1 MARAIS
7 NGSKMPKMDPGPS
20 SSTSKM
26 NITLDKSQEN
36 NELSEDLDL
45 DYDEVDKA
53 CTQFYEKEAEKSTS
67 EAPSKRNENCEK
79 KNTGKNGGKGI
90 KKSKKSTNEPDT
102 NQAFD
107 DDDDLD
113 VDYQEVD
120 KAEKQYYDFE
130 KFLKAEQELAMAR
143 MKFAEK
149 RMR

>member
-1 MARAIS
+1 MHPLAPTNDAAAIRMIKIIS
-7 NGSKMPKMDPGPS
+7 M
-20 SSTSKM
+20 
-26 NITLDKSQEN
+26 KS
-36 NELSEDLDL
+36 L
-45 DYDEVDKA
+45 
-53 CTQFYEKEAEKSTS
+53 
-67 EAPSKRNENCEK
+67 
-79 KNTGKNGGKGI
+79 
-90 KKSKKSTNEPDT
+90 KKSKKSTNEPGT
-102 NQAFD
+102 SQAFN

>member
-1 MARAIS
+1 
-7 NGSKMPKMDPGPS
+7 MPGNTLFDP
-20 SSTSKM
+20 
-26 NITLDKSQEN
+26 
-36 NELSEDLDL
+36 
-45 DYDEVDKA
+45 
-53 CTQFYEKEAEKSTS
+53 
-67 EAPSKRNENCEK
+67 
-79 KNTGKNGGKGI
+79 
-90 KKSKKSTNEPDT
+90 
-102 NQAFD
+102 NQAFDD

>member
-1 MARAIS
+1 MTFCTFQSIS
-7 NGSKMPKMDPGPS
+7 FWQNVVF
-20 SSTSKM
+20 
-26 NITLDKSQEN
+26 
-36 NELSEDLDL
+36 EL
-45 DYDEVDKA
+45 V
-53 CTQFYEKEAEKSTS
+53 
-67 EAPSKRNENCEK
+67 
-79 KNTGKNGGKGI
+79 GKGI
-90 KKSKKSTNEPDT
+90 KKSKKSTNEPDIS
-102 NQAFD
+102 QAFD

>member
-1 MARAIS
+1 M
-7 NGSKMPKMDPGPS
+7 
-20 SSTSKM
+20 
-26 NITLDKSQEN
+26 
-36 NELSEDLDL
+36 
-45 DYDEVDKA
+45 
-53 CTQFYEKEAEKSTS
+53 
-67 EAPSKRNENCEK
+67 
-79 KNTGKNGGKGI
+79 GKNGGKGI

-107 DDDDLD
+107 DDDDDLD

-130 KFLKAEQELAMAR
+130 KFLQAEQELAMAR

>member
-1 MARAIS
+1 M
-7 NGSKMPKMDPGPS
+7 
-20 SSTSKM
+20 
-26 NITLDKSQEN
+26 
-36 NELSEDLDL
+36 
-45 DYDEVDKA
+45 
-53 CTQFYEKEAEKSTS
+53 
-67 EAPSKRNENCEK
+67 
-79 KNTGKNGGKGI
+79 GKNGGKGI
-90 KKSKKSTNEPDT
+90 KKKSKNSTNEPDT
-102 NQAFD
+102 SSQTFD

>member
-1 MARAIS
+1 MAGALIQRS
-7 NGSKMPKMDPGPS
+7 FQ
-20 SSTSKM
+20 
-26 NITLDKSQEN
+26 NIIQKYPNINKIETNYLKILIWITMKLTKPALNFTKKKQKN
-36 NELSEDLDL
+36 QPLKPL
-45 DYDEVDKA
+45 
-53 CTQFYEKEAEKSTS
+53 QKEMKIV
-67 EAPSKRNENCEK
+67 KK

>member
-1 MARAIS
+1 MKKKYGQKWR
-7 NGSKMPKMDPGPS
+7 
-20 SSTSKM
+20 
-26 NITLDKSQEN
+26 
-36 NELSEDLDL
+36 
-45 DYDEVDKA
+45 
-53 CTQFYEKEAEKSTS
+53 
-67 EAPSKRNENCEK
+67 KRHK
-79 KNTGKNGGKGI
+79 
-90 KKSKKSTNEPDT
+90 KKSKNSTNEPDT
-102 NQAFD
+102 SSQTFD

>member
-1 MARAIS
+1 MTTIS
-7 NGSKMPKMDPGPS
+7 WNS
-20 SSTSKM
+20 
-26 NITLDKSQEN
+26 NL
-36 NELSEDLDL
+36 
-45 DYDEVDKA
+45 
-53 CTQFYEKEAEKSTS
+53 
-67 EAPSKRNENCEK
+67 KRTHLK
-79 KNTGKNGGKGI
+79 LLYI

-102 NQAFD
+102 SQAFD